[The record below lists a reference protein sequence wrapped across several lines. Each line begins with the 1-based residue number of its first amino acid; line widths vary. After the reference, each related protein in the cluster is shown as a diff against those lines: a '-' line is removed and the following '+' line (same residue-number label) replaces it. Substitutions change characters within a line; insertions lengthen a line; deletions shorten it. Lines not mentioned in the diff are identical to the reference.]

1 MPLKQ
6 QEPQVQSTYSGL
18 GMNNYKMMKCFYFE
32 RDKYCKYGNACQFA
46 HSDRELKTPS
56 DINYLS
62 SLALSIN
69 SQLRAGYDPGL
80 TGEVS
85 TDPYT
90 GSYNNYQNANYT
102 QVNGQ
107 AYYNYQYQNYP
118 TAGIPVPQAQYDY
131 SSYTPDT
138 NYGQNPPQINSQ
150 INTQYP
156 QYNYDPN
163 YQYAYTGGYAYP
175 TYDQNAYAN
184 FQYSNPNQVQGT
196 MGYPQTQNLTHEN
209 VSGESSEKNTG
220 QISQTNQSE
229 QNQNEGKKINIEI
242 NKK

>member
-1 MPLKQ
+1 MPIQKP
-6 QEPQVQSTYSGL
+6 QEPQVQSSTYSGL

-80 TGEVS
+80 TGEVTS
-85 TDPYT
+85 DQYN
-90 GSYNNYQNANYT
+90 YNNYPNANYT

-107 AYYNYQYQNYP
+107 AYYNYQYQNYAP
-118 TAGIPVPQAQYDY
+118 TQTTQNQYDY

-138 NYGQNPPQINSQ
+138 NYGQTLPQT
-150 INTQYP
+150 NTQYP

-163 YQYAYTGGYAYP
+163 YQYAYSQGYAYP
-175 TYDQNAYAN
+175 NYDQNAYAN
-184 FQYSNPNQVQGT
+184 FQYSNVNQFAGSIGSNTSTT
-196 MGYPQTQNLTHEN
+196 MTQMQSNLSHETP
-209 VSGESSEKNTG
+209 SENNSQVTG
-220 QISQTNQSE
+220 
-229 QNQNEGKKINIEI
+229 QNQNGGKKINIEI
-242 NKK
+242 NKN